1 MLTGIRVFSSDP
13 IWRQILAD
21 LNACVLDSPGEMGAN
36 LDEMDLETPFSPVG
50 LKASLLSANDI
61 SSILNSVFGRPV
73 SLSQIQ
79 SQIVSALYSSDGL
92 SASQLKSALGYA
104 ADTTTHAV
112 DTAIYQLRKVYG
124 RDFIINQDGVYKLG
138 TV

>member
-21 LNACVLDSPGEMGAN
+21 LNACVLDSPGKMDIN
-36 LDEMDLETPFSPVG
+36 LDDMDVVVPTSAVR
-50 LKASLLSANDI
+50 LKAALLSANDI
-61 SSILNSVFGRPV
+61 SSILKAVFGRSV
-73 SLSQIQ
+73 SLSRIQ

-124 RDFIINQDGVYKLG
+124 HDFIINQDGVYKLG